1 MPSSFYGGGFLFKYD
16 YIYTTIN
23 FMEKKQLI
31 EIICVIAGISLALK
45 AVDYLQYFI
54 SALFQ
59 LLGEQG
65 YVQWYYFF
73 IYLFTLVAFIGIA
86 ILLVTRAKGISDEIS
101 KRLDPS
107 DILIDLNSSRALEY
121 ALIIIGG
128 ITVITGLSNFL
139 TNFITS
145 LTIQEELA
153 ISGNLVWLY
162 GLIKTLL
169 GIIVIFLARPLSRM
183 VGSEKEK

>member
-1 MPSSFYGGGFLFKYD
+1 
-16 YIYTTIN
+16 
-23 FMEKKQLI
+23 MEKKQLI
-31 EIICVIAGISLALK
+31 EMISVIAGVSLALK

-59 LLGEQG
+59 LLGEQS

-73 IYLFTLVAFIGIA
+73 IYLFTLVAFIGLA
-86 ILLVTRAKGISDEIS
+86 ILLITRARGISIEIS

-107 DILIDLNSSRALEY
+107 DILIDLNSSTALEY

-128 ITVITGLSNFL
+128 ITVISGLSNFL

-145 LTIQEELA
+145 ITMQEELA
-153 ISGNLVWLY
+153 ISRNMVWLY
-162 GLIKTLL
+162 GLIKTIL
-169 GIIVIFLARPLSRM
+169 GILVIVFARPLSRL
-183 VGSEKEK
+183 VRKNKDS

>member
-1 MPSSFYGGGFLFKYD
+1 
-16 YIYTTIN
+16 
-23 FMEKKQLI
+23 MEKKQLI
-31 EIICVIAGISLALK
+31 EIICVIAGVSLTLK

-59 LLGEQG
+59 LLGEQS

-73 IYLFTLVAFIGIA
+73 IYLFTLVAFIGLA
-86 ILLVTRAKGISDEIS
+86 IVLITRARGISIEIS

-107 DILIDLNSSRALEY
+107 DILIDLNSSTALEY

-128 ITVITGLSNFL
+128 ITVVSGLSNFL

-145 LTIQEELA
+145 LTMQEEFA
-153 ISGNLVWLY
+153 ISGNMIWLY
-162 GLIKTLL
+162 GLIKTIL
-169 GIIVIFLARPLSRM
+169 GVLVIVFAKPLSR
-183 VGSEKEK
+183 VVKNNKAN